1 MDLSKPNA
9 GRWGW
14 LKMRLG
20 ANRDHDDAE
29 ARLGR
34 PSYYRAESRDWYAP
48 DDVAP
53 YSSPQRTRAEQIQ
66 RPDEKALR
74 GPGRGPRSSDAP
86 EPTMPQPRIIRA
98 STDTY
103 RRPSEIVVYEDE
115 DTTSDDYRRSRRR
128 TRSPEYKR
136 PHVPLHDHRNRPPE
150 PIDSPEDDDE
160 AQIEVVEE
168 LDAEQFRRHK
178 RRERRHLSRDDH
190 ADSSEGR
197 RRRARQII
205 PSSSEDEEIE
215 IRHRHS
221 SPIRASPVRRPVL
234 RREVSDSPRYERPRV
249 PSVID
254 NSRPPVVSTR

>member
-1 MDLSKPNA
+1 
-9 GRWGW
+9 
-14 LKMRLG
+14 MRLG
-20 ANRDHDDAE
+20 ANRDVEDADG
-29 ARLGR
+29 RLVR

-53 YSSPQRTRAEQIQ
+53 YSPPQRTRTEQIQ

-74 GPGRGPRSSDAP
+74 GRGRGPRSLDAP
-86 EPTMPQPRIIRA
+86 LPTMPQPRIVRA
-98 STDTY
+98 STETY
-103 RRPSEIVVYEDE
+103 RRPSDIVVYEEE
-115 DTTSDDYRRSRRR
+115 DDRRDDYRRSRSRR
-128 TRSPEYKR
+128 RAPSPEYKR
-136 PHVPLHDHRNRPPE
+136 PHVPLHDHRSRSRG
-150 PIDSPEDDDE
+150 PIDPPEDDDDDE
-160 AQIEVVEE
+160 DAQIEVVEE
-168 LDAEQFRRHK
+168 MDADQFRRHK
-178 RRERRHLSRDDH
+178 RRERHRHLSRDDH
-190 ADSSEGR
+190 GDSSEGR

-221 SPIRASPVRRPVL
+221 SPIRVSPVRRPVL